1 MSNYQKKEMKYLSN
15 QGFIMQNFEEI
26 TFEKFY
32 KLYPRKVGRFMA
44 SKSFKKLS
52 SDDKVLAYNGLLNYI
67 KFWKYNKTEK
77 QFIPHPS
84 TWLNQRRWEDEID
97 LPKSA
102 KEKSKDIRS
111 EVVQYPK
118 KQKELLDNS
127 ADTDDIKDALSGF
140 LGKGKWKRT

>member
-1 MSNYQKKEMKYLSN
+1 MTNYQKKEMKYLSN
-15 QGFIMQNFEEI
+15 QGFIMQSFEEI

-67 KFWKYNKTEK
+67 KFWKCNKTEK

-84 TWLNQRRWEDEID
+84 TWLNQRRWEDELD

-111 EVVQYPK
+111 EVIQYRK

>member
-1 MSNYQKKEMKYLSN
+1 
-15 QGFIMQNFEEI
+15 MQSFEEI

-84 TWLNQRRWEDEID
+84 TWLNQRRWEDELD

-111 EVVQYPK
+111 EVIQYRK

>member
-1 MSNYQKKEMKYLSN
+1 MP
-15 QGFIMQNFEEI
+15 NFKEI
-26 TFEKFY
+26 TFDEFY

-44 SKSFKKLS
+44 NKSFKKLS
-52 SDDKVLAYNGLLNYI
+52 RRDKMLAYDGLLNYI
-67 KFWKYNKTEK
+67 GFWEHNKTEK

-84 TWLNQRRWEDEID
+84 TWLNQRRWEDELD

-111 EVVQYPK
+111 EVIQYRK

>member
-1 MSNYQKKEMKYLSN
+1 MTNYQKKEMKYLSN

-32 KLYPRKVGRFMA
+32 KLYPRKQKRFMA

-84 TWLNQRRWEDEID
+84 TWLNQRRWEDELD

-111 EVVQYPK
+111 EVVQYRK

>member
-1 MSNYQKKEMKYLSN
+1 MKYLSR
-15 QGFIMQNFEEI
+15 QGFIMQDFKEISFED
-26 TFEKFY
+26 FY

-52 SDDKVLAYNGLLNYI
+52 SKDRLSAYNGLLNYI

-84 TWLNQRRWEDEID
+84 TWLNQRRWEDELD

-102 KEKSKDIRS
+102 QEKTQDIRS
-111 EVVQYPK
+111 EVIQYRQ

-140 LGKGKWKRT
+140 LGKSKWKRN